1 MKELLLFTFYII
13 IFLCAMAIL
22 RHGLLNLTG
31 DAVRNRIQRVT
42 ATPLKGFF
50 TGMFFTALLQSS
62 SAVMVMTVGLVSVGG
77 LTFHQSIGIILGSNI
92 GTTITAEFMT
102 FSLDRW
108 VFPGIFTGL
117 TLVLTGKRILRHA
130 GFAVMGLFLIFFAIG
145 GFTSLAAPLS
155 GYPFFSSL
163 LASVENHLLFAILTG
178 ALITALIH
186 SSTATIGIAM
196 GFIAGNEMSVTA
208 GIALMLGSNIG
219 TCITGYIAALGS
231 PKEAKLTAYAH
242 IWLNLLGVALFYPF
256 IRELES
262 AAAFLTDV
270 KQVQLAHASVLFNI
284 ICSLLVLP
292 FTNIFSRF
300 VLWIHDRDETKD
312 PRRTP

>member
-1 MKELLLFTFYII
+1 MKELLLFIFYII

-31 DAVRNRIQRVT
+31 DALRDRIQRVA
-42 ATPLKGFF
+42 ATPVKGFF

-77 LTFHQSIGIILGSNI
+77 LTFQQSIGIILGSNI

-102 FSLDRW
+102 FSLERW
-108 VFPGIFTGL
+108 IFPGIFAGFI
-117 TLVLTGKRILRHA
+117 LVLTGRRILRHT
-130 GFAVMGLFLIFFAIG
+130 GFALMGLFLIFFAIG
-145 GFTSLAAPLS
+145 GFTSLAEPLS
-155 GYPFFSSL
+155 GYPFFSML
-163 LASVENHLLFAILTG
+163 LASVEDHLLFAVFTG

-196 GFIAGNEMSVTA
+196 GFIAGNEMSVAA

-256 IRELES
+256 ISELEW
-262 AAAFLTDV
+262 AAALLTDA

-292 FTNIFSRF
+292 FTNLFSRF
-300 VLWIHDRDETKD
+300 ILSVHDRN
-312 PRRTP
+312 RTNGI